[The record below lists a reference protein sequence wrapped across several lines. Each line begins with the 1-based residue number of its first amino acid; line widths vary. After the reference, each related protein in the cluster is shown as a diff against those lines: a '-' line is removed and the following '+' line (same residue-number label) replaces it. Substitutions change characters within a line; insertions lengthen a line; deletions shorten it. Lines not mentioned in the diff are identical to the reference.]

1 MINDVILNHM
11 RDDARDRLDE
21 KRYLHTVEV
30 EKEAAA
36 IGRLFLP
43 DKVYKLRCAAI
54 LHDITKSLSWD
65 NQIRLSAE
73 LGIDVP
79 DDPLVYGSIIHGKT
93 AAGYAKLKYEEYVD
107 DEIASA
113 IAYHTTGR
121 AGMSVFESIIYL
133 ADFIEP
139 TRIYEDCVKLRSFFR
154 SGITRSQS
162 DEEKFSVFIETLV
175 LSFDSTLRGLID
187 RRKAINADTVSA
199 RNYFISLL
207 EEMAKP

>member
-1 MINDVILNHM
+1 MINDVILNRM

-30 EKEAAA
+30 EKEAEA

-43 DKVYKLRCAAI
+43 DKVYKLRAAAI
-54 LHDITKSLSWD
+54 LHDITKSLSWE
-65 NQIRLSAE
+65 NQLQLSVQ
-73 LGIDVP
+73 LGLDIPNDQS
-79 DDPLVYGSIIHGKT
+79 LYGSVIHGKT
-93 AAGYAKLKYEEYVD
+93 AAGYAKLKYDEYVD

-121 AGMSVFESIIYL
+121 SGMSVFESIIYL

-139 TRIYEDCVKLRSFFR
+139 TRIYDDCVKLRSFFKNGLSR
-154 SGITRSQS
+154 STDDSER
-162 DEEKFSVFIETLV
+162 FYVFIETLV

-187 RRKAINADTVSA
+187 RRRAINPDTVSA
-199 RNYFISLL
+199 RNYFVALL